1 MRFVQAYNINMKM
14 DKKRELLEFQPYK
27 VFYVDNQ
34 TYLFDG
40 SSASIYKIDNT
51 VMELLKYEGKGLEE
65 VFEKLCGKIDG
76 KVLRD
81 TLDKMKSCG
90 FVSDNSITLNCEEIP
105 CIKGVTLMLIQAC
118 NLACKYCFGSE
129 GEYADK
135 GVMSKQVAF
144 DSIDYIIE
152 HSGNIQELHITFFGG
167 EPLLCFE
174 LIKQIVE
181 YCKNKELVSGKK
193 FKYSMTT
200 NGTLLN
206 DEINQF
212 IIKNRIG
219 TMISIDGDCEQQNA
233 KRYYKN
239 GNGCY
244 DEVIEKTAYLRE
256 IGHLTARAT
265 ITESNLE
272 LKKVFEHLNSLGF
285 ESIPMAPAYNL
296 LTDEEHGVYIKELNI
311 LCDYFGKLLRTDVN
325 KAKKIKILWKAIKRI
340 HSGAKQ
346 YTACG
351 AGVHGVA
358 VDIHG
363 NLFPCHRFVSNKEFI
378 LGNIHSK
385 EDARKDFANDI
396 NIESI
401 DACKNCYLRLL
412 CGGGCSYENYVEA
425 GSVHSVYKRQCEET
439 QVIYNNVIAIYL
451 TLSEDEKKEI
461 FK

>member
-1 MRFVQAYNINMKM
+1 
-14 DKKRELLEFQPYK
+14 
-27 VFYVDNQ
+27 
-34 TYLFDG
+34 
-40 SSASIYKIDNT
+40 
-51 VMELLKYEGKGLEE
+51 
-65 VFEKLCGKIDG
+65 
-76 KVLRD
+76 
-81 TLDKMKSCG
+81 
-90 FVSDNSITLNCEEIP
+90 
-105 CIKGVTLMLIQAC
+105 MLIQAC